1 LESLIFLVE
10 KRDGRVKAQTCAK
23 GSTQHKYIT
32 REEAASPIAE
42 TEATFVTELI
52 EAKQHRDIMT

>member
-1 LESLIFLVE
+1 LDGVEFTVPALKYLILL
-10 KRDGRVKAQTCAK
+10 DSY
-23 GSTQHKYIT
+23 STDKILQPIT

-42 TEATFVTELI
+42 TEATFITELI